1 MAASLPTS
9 ARIVVIGGG
18 VIGTSIAYH
27 LTLGGERDVVLLEK
41 SRLTEGATWH
51 AAGLVGQ
58 FRSQQNLM
66 SLMNDSVK
74 LFDGLEAATGQDPGW
89 RKFGSLRLAQSED
102 RWKELLRSYSAA
114 QAVGFE
120 MNLLTP
126 SEAGEVYPLIET
138 GDLVGAAFI
147 PADGYIDPNSLTQ
160 AYAKGIRA
168 NGGKIFEGVM
178 VKELLRKGDRITHVV
193 TEQGDIEVET
203 VVNAAGL
210 WARQVGW
217 MAGVEIP
224 AGVVEHQYL
233 VTEKSDAIPQ
243 GLPAL
248 RDPDGG
254 FYAKPEPGAL
264 AIGGWERQTR
274 KVNPVEGFPWQN
286 ERHLFD
292 GDMDRLAEFFEP
304 AILRIPVLGE
314 LGMRTIINGPIP
326 ISPDGEPIMGP
337 VPGLSNFFA
346 ACAFTSGIA
355 ASGGAGRAVANWILE
370 GDPGLDLW
378 PFDIRR
384 FGPLHAGQRFLH
396 DRAVESYSKYYAIHW
411 PGEELESARGV
422 RRSPLYQILKDQGA
436 VFGSKF
442 GWERANW
449 FARGD
454 IAQQDILGFD
464 RPQQDITIGH
474 EHRAAREA
482 VVLIDMSSFTKFEIS
497 GPQACSFL
505 QYLAVANVDKQPGGA
520 TYTQLCNE
528 RGGIEADVTIIRRS
542 EDCFWLITG
551 SAFGIRDRHW
561 IESQL
566 RGNPGLHNDSRR
578 ASDEQWTRLG
588 EQWTRSGGQSIR
600 SISPKFNQV
609 EIRDI
614 TSNYGV
620 INLAGPL
627 ARQVLAKVCDDD
639 VSHDGFPFMA
649 ARDIRIGYAPALAY
663 RVTYIGELGWEL
675 YIPTEYLQYV
685 FEELQAA
692 GEEFG
697 ITNIGYRAV
706 DSLRL
711 EKRYLAWGV
720 DITPDYNPYEAGLQ
734 FLIDWDKGNFC
745 GAEALARIRQEGV
758 QQKLVCLALNDPLTV
773 FGGEAIF
780 CGDRV
785 VAQTTSGNFGY
796 STGKSLVLG
805 YLPVDVVDHSDLM
818 VEAFGKQS
826 SASIV
831 KGAIYD
837 PKREKILC

>member
-1 MAASLPTS
+1 MTATIPDK
-9 ARIVVIGGG
+9 ARIVIIGGG

-27 LTLGGERDVVLLEK
+27 LTRAGEKDVLLLEK

-66 SLMNDSVK
+66 SLMNDSVR
-74 LFDGLEAATGQDPGW
+74 LFDGLGEETGQDLGW
-89 RKFGSLRLAQSED
+89 HKFGSLRLAQTRD
-102 RWKELLRSYSAA
+102 RWRELQKSYSAA
-114 QAVGFE
+114 QAAGFE
-120 MNLLTP
+120 MDLLTP
-126 SEAGEVYPLIET
+126 LEAAEIYPLIET
-138 GDLVGAAFI
+138 TDLLGAAFI

-160 AYAKGIRA
+160 AYARGIRA
-168 NGGKIFEGVM
+168 NGGKIIENLM
-178 VKELLRKGDRITHVV
+178 VNELLRGGDRITHVV
-193 TEQGDIEVET
+193 TDQGSIEVEI

-233 VTEKSDAIPQ
+233 VTEKSDLIPA

-264 AIGGWERQTR
+264 AIGGWEKQTQ
-274 KVNPVEGFPWQN
+274 KVNPVEGFPWNN

-292 GDMDRLAEFFEP
+292 GDMDRLSEFFEP
-304 AILRIPVLGE
+304 AIQRIPVLGE

-337 VPGLSNFFA
+337 VPGLGNFFA

-355 ASGGAGRAVANWILE
+355 ASGGAGKAMANWILH

-378 PFDIRR
+378 AFDIRR

-422 RRSPLYQILKDQGA
+422 RRSPLYEILKQQGA

-449 FARGD
+449 FCYGD
-454 IAQQDILGFD
+454 IPQRDVHGFD
-464 RPQQDITIGH
+464 RPQQDITAGR
-474 EHRAAREA
+474 EHRIAREG
-482 VVLIDMSSFTKFEIS
+482 VVLVDMSSFTKFEIS
-497 GPQACSFL
+497 GRDACRFL
-505 QYLAVANVDKQPGGA
+505 QYLAVANIDKEPGQA
-520 TYTQLCNE
+520 SYTQLCNE
-528 RGGIEADVTIIRRS
+528 RGGIEADVTIIRRAQ
-542 EDCFWLITG
+542 DCFWLITG
-551 SAFGIRDRHW
+551 SGLGVRDRQW
-561 IESQL
+561 IESNL
-566 RGNPGLHNDSRR
+566 RGYG
-578 ASDEQWTRLG
+578 SDAVQ
-588 EQWTRSGGQSIR
+588 
-600 SISPKFNQV
+600 
-609 EIRDI
+609 IRDI
-614 TSNYGV
+614 TSAYGV

-627 ARQVLAKVCDDD
+627 ARKVLEKVCDEDI
-639 VSHDGFPFMA
+639 SQQAFPFMSA
-649 ARDIRIGYAPALAY
+649 KEIRIGYAPALAY

-675 YIPTEYLQYV
+675 YIPSEYVQYV
-685 FEELQAA
+685 FETLQSA
-692 GEEFG
+692 GDEFG
-697 ITNIGYRAV
+697 ITNMGYRAI

-720 DITPDYNPYEAGLQ
+720 DISPDYNPFEAGLQ
-734 FLIDWDKGNFC
+734 FIIDWNKGDFV
-745 GAEALARIRQEGV
+745 GAEALARIKQDGV
-758 QQKLVCLALNDPLTV
+758 QQKLVCLALDRPLPV
-773 FGGEAIF
+773 FGGEAVF
-780 CGDRV
+780 LGDRV

-796 STGKSLVLG
+796 TVGKSLVLG
-805 YLPVDVVDHSDLM
+805 YLPVGNLGRDGFE
-818 VEAFGKQS
+818 VEAFGERS
-826 SASIV
+826 PASIIQ
-831 KGAIYD
+831 GAAYD
-837 PKREKILC
+837 PGRKKILC